1 MEFQVLGPVRACT
14 GGRSIDLGD
23 RKERLVL
30 AVLLLEPNQLVPVD
44 RLVDLLWREG
54 PPTSAR
60 RIVQAHLSR
69 LRARLT
75 NAGADRADIALVRRG
90 PGYVLNCDP
99 QRIDVHEFRGLVNTA
114 RRSDDL
120 RTKARLLRQAL
131 ALWQGP
137 AMADAA
143 TDDVRRRLCPGLDE
157 ARLTAAEER
166 FDAELRLG
174 HEVQIV
180 DELTDLVGRHPH
192 RQRLAGQLMLAQYRL
207 GRTADAVALYARLR
221 RRLDADLGLEPSA
234 ELQQLH
240 VAILRAD
247 PALHRIEPAPAGPV
261 SPAPVPPAQLPA
273 AAAGFAGRRASLAG
287 LDRATDPDSP
297 TVVPV
302 AVVTGGPGV
311 GKTALAVQWA
321 HRRLDRFPD
330 GQLYVDLG
338 GHSSRTGPLTPMAA
352 LAALLGGLGASPPE
366 ALTEAVARYRSAL
379 AGRRV
384 VIVLD
389 DARSAEQVRP
399 LLPGSPSCAVVVTS
413 RNRLGGLVAH
423 EGARQV
429 RLDVLAA
436 EEAHELLARGAGE
449 DRVRAE
455 PGVAAD
461 LARLC
466 GHLPLALRISA
477 VNLAGWHG
485 SLASYGA
492 APGVELTVDA
502 VAALGAVSA
511 GVARQVL
518 GQLVD
523 ANLVDARDGRYTVRD
538 LTGCYAARCL
548 STEDGPGDATAATRR
563 LGRWYRERAAA
574 AADLLGPSRPRR
586 PADPVF
592 PDRSAAREWVRAQG
606 AALRT
611 LVPDAGLV
619 ARLDS
624 LTRA

>member
-413 RNRLGGLVAH
+413 RNRL
-423 EGARQV
+423 
-429 RLDVLAA
+429 
-436 EEAHELLARGAGE
+436 
-449 DRVRAE
+449 
-455 PGVAAD
+455 
-461 LARLC
+461 
-466 GHLPLALRISA
+466 
-477 VNLAGWHG
+477 AGWHG
-485 SLASYGA
+485 SLASYVAALSAACRLDELRVPGDEANDVAAAFDRSYLVLPPPARRLFRLLGA